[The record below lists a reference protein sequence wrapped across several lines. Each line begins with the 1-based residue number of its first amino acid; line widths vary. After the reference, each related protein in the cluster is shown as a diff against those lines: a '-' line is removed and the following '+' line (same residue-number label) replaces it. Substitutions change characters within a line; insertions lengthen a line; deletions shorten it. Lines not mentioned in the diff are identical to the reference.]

1 MRDRFDTTL
10 ERKLES
16 NADAGRDAG
25 HGDGHVRRLE
35 PISGTGRRRRW
46 SSDEKAR
53 IVVESLEPGSS
64 VSEVARRHGMS
75 PQQLFAWRREA
86 RALFSEE
93 AVSGA
98 GEQTSQ
104 AQSATSA
111 ASLQGPAFARVVIAG
126 SAGSPPSAPAAPR
139 DETSGSIEIVI
150 GEVTVRVIGE
160 VGTERLEAT
169 LRAIR
174 RSS

>member
-16 NADAGRDAG
+16 TVDAG

-35 PISGTGRRRRW
+35 LISGTGRRRRW

-53 IVVESLEPGSS
+53 IVVESLDPGSS
-64 VSEVARRHGMS
+64 VSEVARRHGLS
-75 PQQLFAWRREA
+75 PRQLFAWRREA

-98 GEQTSQ
+98 SEQTSQ
-104 AQSATSA
+104 VLSAPSPV
-111 ASLQGPAFARVVIAG
+111 SSQGPAFARVVIAG

-160 VGTERLEAT
+160 FGTERLEAT